1 MRRRWRCDPD
11 LNIRLATGGALDG
24 PALVDEAPVPAE
36 VAREPVEVDV
46 ACVRPVSVQ
55 ARSAE
60 HERAHAGVDQRAE
73 GVNHSGASGLGHQP
87 SANSAFSAALRP
99 RLTDT
104 EPPWI

>member
-11 LNIRLATGGALDG
+11 LNIRLATGGALDR

-36 VAREPVEVDV
+36 VAREPVEVGV

-60 HERAHAGVDQRAE
+60 HERAHAVVDQPAERVDCGRISGFAHCDALNLPSPYGTARAR
-73 GVNHSGASGLGHQP
+73 G
-87 SANSAFSAALRP
+87 
-99 RLTDT
+99 
-104 EPPWI
+104 